1 MSHDPPVFC
10 KHTLSLF
17 DEVENSAYVMRQSVM
32 KTIIGFSAI
41 LVLVL
46 TLVIVLTV
54 DAATPKDLIIH
65 LPFEEGAGKVAKDIS
80 PNKFVGDVKNAKF
93 G

>member
-1 MSHDPPVFC
+1 
-10 KHTLSLF
+10 
-17 DEVENSAYVMRQSVM
+17 
-32 KTIIGFSAI
+32 
-41 LVLVL
+41 
-46 TLVIVLTV
+46 VLTV

>member
-1 MSHDPPVFC
+1 M
-10 KHTLSLF
+10 
-17 DEVENSAYVMRQSVM
+17 M
-32 KTIIGFSAI
+32 KTIVGFSTI

-65 LPFEEGAGKVAKDIS
+65 LPFEEGAAKWLKMFRLTNSLVI
-80 PNKFVGDVKNAKF
+80 
-93 G
+93 

>member
-1 MSHDPPVFC
+1 M
-10 KHTLSLF
+10 
-17 DEVENSAYVMRQSVM
+17 M
-32 KTIIGFSAI
+32 KTIVGFSTI

-80 PNKFVGDVKNAKF
+80 PNKFVGDVKNAKL
-93 G
+93 GKGCARQSLRIQSGICKI

>member
-1 MSHDPPVFC
+1 
-10 KHTLSLF
+10 
-17 DEVENSAYVMRQSVM
+17 
-32 KTIIGFSAI
+32 

-80 PNKFVGDVKNAKF
+80 PNKFVGDVKNAKL
-93 G
+93 GEGCARQSLRIQSGICKI

>member
-1 MSHDPPVFC
+1 M
-10 KHTLSLF
+10 
-17 DEVENSAYVMRQSVM
+17 M
-32 KTIIGFSAI
+32 KTIVGFSTI

-54 DAATPKDLIIH
+54 DAASPKDLIIH

-80 PNKFVGDVKNAKF
+80 PN
-93 G
+93 